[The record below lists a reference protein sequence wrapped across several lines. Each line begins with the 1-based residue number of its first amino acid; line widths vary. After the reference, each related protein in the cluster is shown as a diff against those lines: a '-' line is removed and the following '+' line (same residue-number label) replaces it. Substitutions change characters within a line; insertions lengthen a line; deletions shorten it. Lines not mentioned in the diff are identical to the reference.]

1 MVYTTS
7 KSRGRPCPF
16 MTWNAMGGIERF
28 LASCAA
34 AGTRPPPK
42 LAFTASLIALTAAA
56 CQQNR
61 DAPSTPSTQ
70 TRDSAGIEIVEN
82 PRPAHGSRLGWVA
95 PEPSLTI
102 GTREGDTPYLLFRV
116 RDAMR
121 LPDGRFVVADQGSN
135 ELRVFDASGIH
146 TATWSRKGEGPGEFT
161 QLAGIAPWPGDSLLA
176 WNARPPGFTVFDP
189 RGSVGRTFALPRA
202 DRVTFAAPLGLG
214 GIIAYRVRSGTASRS
229 VNTELAEYEI
239 RNGEGDRSATLG
251 VFPGRRYYSA
261 SMLDSEVTM
270 LHPFSPSIAA
280 ASWGELV
287 VVAPTRTYE
296 IRAFAADGTLRR
308 IVRRD
313 HTPIHPTP
321 AYREAFFRE
330 FLRERGFS
338 PEVASSEEEALEQVR
353 QTMGEIPLPETLPAF
368 ATVLTD
374 AIDHLWVREFTILD
388 GEFEIPGQETSAGP
402 VWTVFDPHGHVL
414 GFVETPPG
422 LLIYEIGADYILGHE
437 TDEDG
442 IEYVQLWPLSRTR
455 PDR

>member
-1 MVYTTS
+1 MEGDEVS
-7 KSRGRPCPF
+7 GNGLRISRFQPDHVNSGCHF
-16 MTWNAMGGIERF
+16 VIQG
-28 LASCAA
+28 LH
-34 AGTRPPPK
+34 
-42 LAFTASLIALTAAA
+42 LTALVFALTAAA
-56 CQQNR
+56 CQPDQYS
-61 DAPSTPSTQ
+61 PSTLT
-70 TRDSAGIEIVEN
+70 THVRDSADIEIVEN

-95 PEPSLTI
+95 PKPSLTI
-102 GTREGDTPYLLFRV
+102 GTREGDAPYLLFRV

-146 TATWSRKGEGPGEFT
+146 SATWSREGEGPGEFT

-176 WNARPPGFTVFDP
+176 RNARPQGFTVFDL
-189 RGSVGRTFALPRA
+189 RGNVGRTFGLPRA
-202 DRVTFAAPLGLG
+202 DRVTFAVPLGLR
-214 GIIAYRVRSGTASRS
+214 GILVSGADSEAVSSS
-229 VNTELAEYEI
+229 VATELVEYEI
-239 RNGEGDRSATLG
+239 RDGEGHHSAALG
-251 VFPGRRYYSA
+251 VFPGRQSYSA
-261 SMLDSEVTM
+261 SMLGTDITM
-270 LHPFSPSIAA
+270 LLPFSPSIAA

-287 VVAPTRTYE
+287 VVAPNRRYE
-296 IRAFAADGTLRR
+296 IRAFGPDGTLQR
-308 IVRRD
+308 IVRRQHAPV
-313 HTPIHPTP
+313 HTTP

-374 AIDHLWVREFTILD
+374 AADHLWVQEFRILD

-402 VWTVFDPHGHVL
+402 LWTVFAPDGHVL

-422 LLIYEIGADYILGHE
+422 LHIYEIGTDYILGHA

-442 IEYVQLWPLSRTR
+442 IEYVQLWPLDRTG
-455 PDR
+455 PAG